1 MSCFDIVELPVT
13 IVKPLEDQEVT
24 EQDDVTF
31 LCEINKDNQEAS
43 WMCGNVKITD
53 GVDRF

>member
-31 LCEINKDNQEAS
+31 LCEINKDKQEAI
-43 WMCGNVKITD
+43 WMCGNVKISD